1 MGLGGAERE
10 TVGAHAKPRRARRG
24 SVRHRVGSALLLVNH
39 VVISGCFAWGQVP
52 PSALTPP
59 SGRPVQ
65 VWTADSEK
73 VVKWASITSDSLM
86 GTPKAMSKDVPLETI
101 RWPLAGVDSVRIKK
115 FSVTQTLLA
124 TIGVVGA
131 LSFIIVVSGGLYGEN
146 TD

>member
-1 MGLGGAERE
+1 
-10 TVGAHAKPRRARRG
+10 
-24 SVRHRVGSALLLVNH
+24 VNH